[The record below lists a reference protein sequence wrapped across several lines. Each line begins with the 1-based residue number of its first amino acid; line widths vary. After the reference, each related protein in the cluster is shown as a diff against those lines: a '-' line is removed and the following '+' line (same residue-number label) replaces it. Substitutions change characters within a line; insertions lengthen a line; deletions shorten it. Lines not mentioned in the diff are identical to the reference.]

1 MKNKKSKIFPPSII
15 NFFWDKQYKLETD
28 SYLAQKIMMLSY
40 ITSILMIFLISFGIL
55 SLNQNKLLVGSLD
68 LLIAAIVII
77 VRIYILKNQNY
88 SFYAYFIIIFLGLY
102 FLFLIYSGGADYSG
116 PFWAYTFPVSAI
128 FLLGRKSGKY
138 YIFIFL
144 IIAIAIF
151 LLDLANN
158 VYSLNYKLRFVGS
171 FSATSVVVYFFGY
184 AKEKMQHVLIQKNDE
199 INDTLNKLKK
209 NEKALTEQEKH
220 YRTLFEASNDAIFL
234 IDEGVYIDCNPKAL
248 EMFGCKREE
257 IIGKPP
263 HVFSPEKQPDES
275 LSKNKA
281 FSKITDALN
290 GKSQIFEWLHCKL
303 DRTEFFAEVRL
314 DMVELNNKKLLLAA
328 VRDITER
335 KIAEEQMQ
343 LAKENAEKSDRL
355 KSDFLA
361 QMSHEIRTP
370 INTIMNYTSLLK
382 MEFGTVVSED
392 NSESFVAIHS
402 AAHRL
407 LRTIDLILN
416 ISDLE
421 AGSYKPKFEEVN
433 LPVKIL
439 TPVINEFRQAAINK
453 HLFLSLSYPTEKM
466 FVSLLDSYTV
476 YQAVANLVDNAIKYT
491 EDGGIKLVLKEENE
505 TFVLIISDSGIGMSK
520 EYLPKL
526 FEVFSQ
532 EESGY
537 TRKYEGNG
545 LGLALVKNYCSLNK
559 ILIDVESEKG
569 KGTKFILTIPKHAA

>member
-1 MKNKKSKIFPPSII
+1 MKQTKSNKFI
-15 NFFWDKQYKLETD
+15 NFLWDDRFKSELDLNVSRKL
-28 SYLAQKIMMLSY
+28 MMLNYLIIAIGVFLVPFGLLSLYQKSY
-40 ITSILMIFLISFGIL
+40 II
-55 SLNQNKLLVGSLD
+55 GSLD
-68 LLIAAIVII
+68 IAAAFIVGVARYNSLKTQKYAFLTYFMII
-77 VRIYILKNQNY
+77 L
-88 SFYAYFIIIFLGLY
+88 LGIY
-102 FLFLIYSGGADYSG
+102 FLFLIYSGGANFSG
-116 PFWAYTFPVSAI
+116 PLWSYLFPVVVM
-128 FLLGRKSGKY
+128 FMLGRKIGRVY
-138 YIFIFL
+138 VTAYLLLAVIIFL
-144 IIAIAIF
+144 SQ
-151 LLDLANN
+151 DSS
-158 VYSLNYKLRFVGS
+158 YMYTLNYKLRFIGS
-171 FSATSVVVYFFGY
+171 FSAVSVLTYFVESIR
-184 AKEKMQHVLIQKNDE
+184 EKMHQTLLQKNTE
-199 INDTLNKLKK
+199 INNSLNKLELK
-209 NEKALTEQEKH
+209 EKALIEQEKH
-220 YRTLFEASNDAIFL
+220 YRTLFESSNDSIFL
-234 IDEGVYIDCNPKAL
+234 MDGDAFIDCNPKTL

-303 DRTEFFAEVRL
+303 DKTEFFAEVRL
-314 DMVELNNKKLLLAA
+314 DMIYLNNRKFLLAT
-328 VRDITER
+328 VRDITQR
-335 KIAEEQMQ
+335 KIAEEQLQ